1 MCVIS
6 ALISIFNL
14 IMTLC
19 VMFADE
25 ESRLPSM
32 YSSDVSIT
40 LIVVSIVLLIIGY
53 ISAVRKDKEKY
64 PCLYN

>member
-1 MCVIS
+1 MCIIAVILS
-6 ALISIFNL
+6 VFNL

-32 YSSDVSIT
+32 YSSDITIT
-40 LIVVSIVLLIIGY
+40 LIVISTILTVIGY
-53 ISAVRKDKEKY
+53 ISAVHKDKE
-64 PCLYN
+64 LY